1 MISQPGGIFEVSV
14 IIPAHNDETRLPR
27 AIRSVLGQS
36 LPVSE
41 IVVVDDG
48 SEDRTAEVAASFPKT
63 ICLRQKNSG
72 AAGARNAGIARA
84 RSEWIAFLDSD
95 DEWTPDH
102 IKNAWSLI
110 QGQPGIAWYFCPY
123 EKKSESGRLISVLEL
138 KNAVPSDRV
147 IEDYFLIEAKGD
159 SAGFTSCMIIRKRV
173 LDEVGGF
180 NVHIQQYGEDLDLW
194 FRIALHHPEI
204 GYGDKVGVTVR
215 RREGSLTASGNADV
229 RRFLRRIAITRASTQ
244 GLPEPR
250 VRQSEV
256 LIRKW
261 AVLAIRDAVLQND
274 AASLE
279 VIEREYGSLLPH
291 RWLAAT
297 RLLRRPVT
305 LKTVLALYAIR
316 SKFRK

>member
-138 KNAVPSDRV
+138 KNAVPSNRV

-180 NVHIQQYGEDLDLW
+180 NEELRVVLNDVDLCL
-194 FRIALHHPEI
+194 RIRQKGYLIVYEPGALLYH
-204 GYGDKVGVTVR
+204 Y
-215 RREGSLTASGNADV
+215 EGSSRGLLHPAPDQ
-229 RRFLRRIAITRASTQ
+229 RRFEELWDAFLDAGDPYYNVNLSDRHDDWSI
-244 GLPEPR
+244 R
-250 VRQSEV
+250 V
-256 LIRKW
+256 
-261 AVLAIRDAVLQND
+261 
-274 AASLE
+274 
-279 VIEREYGSLLPH
+279 
-291 RWLAAT
+291 
-297 RLLRRPVT
+297 
-305 LKTVLALYAIR
+305 
-316 SKFRK
+316 